1 MQKKLIALAIA
12 GLASTAAFAQSNVT
26 LYGVADLYAGYA
38 TAGHMKSQGDINS
51 GGLSTSRLGFK
62 GSEDLGNGTKALFT
76 LEYALAIDA
85 NTGVGTGTSAARQQ
99 FVGLTGDWGTAF
111 GGRIQTAG
119 YDWSSVTNAL
129 HGTIINPLASV
140 QGGFAAAAGTTAF
153 GYGNSILSSNSRAN
167 NAFAY
172 ISPSFNGFSFAYNH
186 ARITES
192 ANINANKKDDVAN
205 LISGTYTS
213 GALTLSAIYSKV
225 SVDATIPTDALKEV
239 GFGGSYDFGGVKVY
253 GSYQTQKLDSTKKTD
268 KAYQLSVAY
277 PVSATGTIIA
287 EYAGNKLDTAKDA
300 DSKSYT
306 LAYTYAMSK
315 RTTAYAGYQ
324 HSSNDTNGV
333 IGTALLAP
341 VAGDTANLMIGG
353 LRHAF

>member
-12 GLASTAAFAQSNVT
+12 GLSSVAFAQSNVT
-26 LYGVADLYAGYA
+26 LYGVADVYAGHA
-38 TAGHMKSQGDINS
+38 TAGKMESQNAINS

-99 FVGLTGDWGTAF
+99 FVGLTGDWGTAVA
-111 GGRIQTAG
+111 GRLQTAG
-119 YDWSSVTNAL
+119 YDWSGVTNAL
-129 HGTIINPLASV
+129 HGTAINPLLSV
-140 QGGFAAAAGTTAF
+140 QGGLAAGA
-153 GYGNSILSSNSRAN
+153 GLLNSSSRAN
-167 NAFAY
+167 NAFGY

-186 ARITES
+186 TRITES
-192 ANINANKKDDVAN
+192 TNLNANKKDDTAN

-213 GALTLSAIYSKV
+213 GALALSAIYSKA
-225 SVDATIPTDALKEV
+225 SLDSTIPTNALKEI
-239 GFGGSYDFGGVKVY
+239 GIGGSYDFGVVKVY
-253 GSYQTQKLDSTKKTD
+253 GSYQTQKLDLVNKTD

-277 PVSATGTIIA
+277 PVTAAGTIIG
-287 EYAGNKLDTAKDA
+287 EYARNKLDSATDK

-306 LAYTYAMSK
+306 LAYTHALSK

-324 HSSNDTNGV
+324 HSTNDTNAM

-341 VAGDTANLMIGG
+341 VTGGESASLVVGG